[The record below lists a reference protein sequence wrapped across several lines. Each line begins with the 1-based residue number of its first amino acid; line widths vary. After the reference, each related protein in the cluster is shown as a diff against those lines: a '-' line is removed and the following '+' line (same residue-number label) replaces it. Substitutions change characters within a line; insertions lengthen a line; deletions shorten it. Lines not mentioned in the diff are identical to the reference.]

1 MKFQDKLSELT
12 VWEKGALCCSTDC
25 ISFPGVPRLG
35 IPPVKGIDGPQG
47 VRLEDG
53 RNTTAL
59 PCNMA
64 LAASFDRE
72 LAFEYGKILALEC
85 IDNGFQI
92 IFGPGLNLMRTPM
105 NGRNFEYMG
114 EDPVLAGKIGA
125 AYVSGS
131 QSEGVA
137 ACPKH
142 LALNNQ
148 EICRTT
154 GSSNCDWDVIRNLY
168 LEAFRIIVKEAKP
181 WTIMSSYNKINGEFA
196 SQCGTLQQKILKDEW
211 GFDGVVISDAGAV
224 HDGKAA
230 YLNGLDI
237 ALADLYYKELIP
249 ALVEKGELDE
259 KLLDEKVSRM
269 LLLTERTAN
278 AAVKEC
284 NYALHAE
291 FARKAAASGMV
302 LLKNRNG
309 ILPLNSDKVK
319 KILVTGPAAESFHCI
334 GTLERQG
341 GSGAVHPAY
350 EITPLAGVKEELEGF
365 EIDYMPCFKFRAD
378 QFVPENILE
387 MDIRY
392 FDRQTNELIYEEK
405 SSKSSLNYGH
415 VNAGGVFD
423 DHFMSGKTFRA
434 EISGRIKAEHDMKG
448 QFAVFDSRLD
458 AVLEYNSCRVT
469 CQSQDIPLTELKAG
483 EELHFTVKFDF
494 AHVRFV
500 ELTLLWLEETSELTR
515 NIISAAAQY
524 DAVLYFGGRTHIQ
537 DKEAIG
543 AGDVPGADI
552 GQWELAD
559 NQDEFLK
566 NLCAVNKNVI
576 GVFNTGSPFDM
587 RSWHEDIGAVLIAWY
602 AGMENGRAIADILSG
617 KAEPAG
623 RLPFTWGRD
632 IMDYSC
638 HANGCYPGVRTGDD
652 PHTDYLE
659 GEFIGYRHFDRT
671 QKEIFHPFGFGLGY
685 GKFTVGKMEICRE
698 KGIKIRVPLKN
709 DSELSGSEVIHL
721 YALREKESR
730 RPLKELAE
738 FTKVFAAPQESV
750 TAEIILSDEEIG
762 CLRDNGFVK
771 LAIGRN
777 AAELFEEMEL

>member
-1 MKFQDKLSELT
+1 MDFQEKISAMT
-12 VWEKGALCCSTDC
+12 VWEKGSMCCSSDC

-35 IPPVKGIDGPQG
+35 IPPVKGIDDPQG

-53 RNTTAL
+53 RTTTAL

-64 LAASFDRE
+64 LAASCDRE

-105 NGRNFEYMG
+105 NGRSFEYMG

-148 EICRTT
+148 EICRTN
-154 GSSNCDWDVIRNLY
+154 GSSNCDWEVIRNLY

-181 WTIMSSYNKINGEFA
+181 WTVMSSYNKINGEFA

-224 HDGKAA
+224 HDGKGA

-237 ALADLYYKELIP
+237 ALADLYYKEIIP

-278 AAVKEC
+278 KAVKEC

-291 FARKAAASGMV
+291 FARKAAASGTV
-302 LLKNRNG
+302 LLKNRNN
-309 ILPLNSDKVK
+309 ILPFTKDKVK
-319 KILVTGPAAESFHCI
+319 KILITGPAADTFHCI

-350 EITPLAGVKEELEGF
+350 EVTPLAGVRENLKDF
-365 EIDYMPCFKFRAD
+365 TVDYLPCFKFRAD
-378 QFVPENILE
+378 QFVPEDILE

-392 FDRQTNELIYEEK
+392 FDRATGELIYEEK
-405 SSKSSLNYGH
+405 SSSSSLNYGH

-423 DHFMSGKTFRA
+423 DHPVSGKTFRA
-434 EISGRIKAEHDMKG
+434 EISGKIKAKNDMKG
-448 QFAVFDSRLD
+448 QFAVFDSRLN
-458 AVLEYNSCRVT
+458 AVLEYNG
-469 CQSQDIPLTELKAG
+469 CQVNTLSQDIPLTVIKAG
-483 EELHFTVKFDF
+483 GELSFTVKFDF
-494 AHVRFV
+494 AYVRFV
-500 ELTLLWLEETSELTR
+500 ELTLLWMEETSGLIRTVLD
-515 NIISAAAQY
+515 SASKY

-543 AGDVPGADI
+543 GGDVPGADI

-559 NQDEFLK
+559 GQDEFLK
-566 NLCAVNKNVI
+566 KLCAVNKNVI

-587 RSWHEDIGAVLIAWY
+587 RSWHDDIGAILITWFP
-602 AGMENGRAIADILSG
+602 GMEGGNAIADILSG
-617 KAEPAG
+617 STEPAG
-623 RLPFTWGRD
+623 RLPFTWGKD

-638 HANGCYPGVRTGDD
+638 HANGCYPGVRTGDN

-671 QKEIFHPFGFGLGY
+671 GKEPFYPFGYGLGY
-685 GKFTVGKMEICRE
+685 GKFVADKMEICRE
-698 KGIKIRVPLKN
+698 DGIKIRVPLKN
-709 DSELSGSEVIHL
+709 DSEFSGSEVIHL
-721 YALREKESR
+721 YALRENGSA
-730 RPLKELAE
+730 RPVKELAT
-738 FTKVFAAPQESV
+738 FTKIFAKSGKSV
-750 TAEIILSDEEIG
+750 TAEIPLPAEDVER
-762 CLRDNGFVK
+762 LRNNGFVK

-777 AAELFEEMEL
+777 AAELFEETEL